1 MSAAPS
7 PNSLPSFDQE
17 LCGLVL
23 DTAPRLFAVVQVH
36 HVGGEDVDGC
46 VVAWGLAG
54 DNGPTHLI
62 GTDGHTRM
70 TLAAP
75 ERALRYFTA
84 RPDLTARLV
93 WLAQPGA
100 ATLNQLEAA

>member
-1 MSAAPS
+1 MSATPS
-7 PNSLPSFDQE
+7 PNPHSLFDQE

-54 DNGPTHLI
+54 NTGPTHLVS
-62 GTDGHTRM
+62 TDGHTRM
-70 TLAAP
+70 TVTAP

-84 RPDLTARLV
+84 RPGLTTRLV